1 MDREHY
7 EDNAYW
13 RKRHFETCCELGA
26 IINEQQ
32 DKIVSLMNENNRLK
46 RENWNLKHNRGKRK

>member
-13 RKRHFETCCELGA
+13 RQRHLETCCELGA

-32 DKIVSLMNENNRLK
+32 DKIVALANENKRLK

>member
-13 RKRHFETCCELGA
+13 RERHLRTCYELGA
-26 IINEQQ
+26 IIDEQQ
-32 DKIVSLMNENNRLK
+32 DKIVSLVNKNRRLE
-46 RENWNLKHNRGKRK
+46 RENWNLKHNRGKKR

>member
-13 RKRHFETCCELGA
+13 REKHLRTCYELGA
-26 IINEQQ
+26 IIDEQQ
-32 DKIVSLMNENNRLK
+32 DKIVALVNKNKRLE
-46 RENWNLKHNRGKRK
+46 RENWNLKHNRGKKR

>member
-1 MDREHY
+1 MNREHY

-13 RKRHFETCCELGA
+13 RERHLRTCYELGL
-26 IINEQQ
+26 IIDEQQ
-32 DKIVSLMNENNRLK
+32 NKIISLMNANKRLE

>member
-7 EDNAYW
+7 EDNVYW
-13 RKRHFETCCELGA
+13 RQRPLETCCELGA

-46 RENWNLKHNRGKRK
+46 RENWNLKHNRGRRK

>member
-13 RKRHFETCCELGA
+13 RERHLRTCYELGA
-26 IINEQQ
+26 IIDEQQ
-32 DKIVSLMNENNRLK
+32 DKIVALVNKNRRLE
-46 RENWNLKHNRGKRK
+46 RENWNLKHNRGKRR

>member
-13 RKRHFETCCELGA
+13 RQRHLRTCYELGA
-26 IINEQQ
+26 IIDEQQ
-32 DKIVSLMNENNRLK
+32 DKIVALVKKNRRLE
-46 RENWNLKHNRGKRK
+46 RENWNLKHNRGKRR

>member
-7 EDNAYW
+7 EDSAYW
-13 RKRHFETCCELGA
+13 RERHLRTCYELGA

-32 DKIVSLMNENNRLK
+32 DKIVSLINKNKRLE
-46 RENWNLKHNRGKRK
+46 RENWNLKKMKGRKK

>member
-13 RKRHFETCCELGA
+13 RERHLRTCYELGA
-26 IINEQQ
+26 IIDEQQ
-32 DKIVSLMNENNRLK
+32 DKIAALVNKNKRLE
-46 RENWNLKHNRGKRK
+46 RENWNLKHNRGKRR

>member
-13 RKRHFETCCELGA
+13 RERHLMTCYELGA
-26 IINEQQ
+26 IIDEQQ
-32 DKIVSLMNENNRLK
+32 DKIVALVNKNKRLE
-46 RENWNLKHNRGKRK
+46 RENWNLKHNRGKRR

>member
-13 RKRHFETCCELGA
+13 RKRHLRTCYELGA
-26 IINEQQ
+26 IIDEQQ
-32 DKIVSLMNENNRLK
+32 DKIVALVKKNRRLE
-46 RENWNLKHNRGKRK
+46 RENWNLKHNRGKRR